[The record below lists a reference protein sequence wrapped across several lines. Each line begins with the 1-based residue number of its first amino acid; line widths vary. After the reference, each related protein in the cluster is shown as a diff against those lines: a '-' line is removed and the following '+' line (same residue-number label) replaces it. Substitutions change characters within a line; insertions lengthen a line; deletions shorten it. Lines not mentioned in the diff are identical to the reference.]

1 MVGMKFERG
10 VMNSFRLIAG
20 LFFAG
25 LTVTPI
31 SGFTDIGARIDAIRG
46 GDHRDEGNGQRDRH
60 RHPRATLEFLDV
72 QPEMTVVEIW
82 PARGWYTEI
91 LAPFLAD
98 SGKLY
103 VAGFGENPAGPPYLA
118 EVERNFRAKLAA
130 RPDVYRGVVV
140 TELAPPSAVEI
151 APASS
156 ADRVLTFR
164 NVHNWMKGGIAEDVF
179 AAMYRALKP
188 GGVLGVVEHRA
199 EPGTSVESMIESGY
213 VTEGHVIS
221 LAEQAGFQFDSSS
234 EINANPKDTK
244 DHPRGVWTL
253 PPTLR
258 MGDED
263 RQRYLDIGESD
274 RMTLRFVK
282 PDNKN

>member
-1 MVGMKFERG
+1 
-10 VMNSFRLIAG
+10 MNIRNLTAG
-20 LFFAG
+20 LSVCVLGIASVVGFAG
-25 LTVTPI
+25 AGDMFDVIL
-31 SGFTDIGARIDAIRG
+31 A
-46 GDHRDEGNGQRDRH
+46 GDHRDPGNAQRDQY
-60 RHPRATLEFLDV
+60 RHPRETLEFFDV
-72 QPEMTVVEIW
+72 QPHMTVVEIW

-91 LAPFLAD
+91 LAPLVVAK
-98 SGKLY
+98 GKLY
-103 VAGFGENPAGPPYLA
+103 LAGFGETPAGPPYLA

-130 RPDVYRGVVV
+130 RSDVYGGAIV

-151 APASS
+151 APSS
-156 ADRVLTFR
+156 STDRVLTFR
-164 NVHNWMKGGIAEDVF
+164 NVHNWMKGGVAEDVF
-179 AAMYRALKP
+179 AAMYAALKP

-199 EPGTSVESMIESGY
+199 NPGTSLEAMIESGY
-213 VTEGHVIS
+213 VTEAHVIS

-234 EINANPKDTK
+234 EVNANPKDTK
-244 DHPRGVWTL
+244 DHPKGVWTL
-253 PPTLR
+253 PPSLR